1 MSIHLRVH
9 EEKNKP
15 NVYFEQDKSQIRV
28 LRASFLDD
36 KLDEIYEIIRKEKAS
51 RRTTRLLLIEVNE
64 YDEMKQKEKQTHG
77 HKI

>member
-9 EEKNKP
+9 EEKDKP
-15 NVYFEQDKSQIRV
+15 NVYFEQDKPQIRV
-28 LRASFLDD
+28 LRASFLD
-36 KLDEIYEIIRKEKAS
+36 EMYEIIRKEKAS